1 MTDSEKIK
9 QLIAHY
15 GDSTM
20 AFGRRIGINTTQI
33 LYDIIKGKTGISKD
47 LTKKI
52 TEKLTDINT
61 TWLLTGEGEMLLNS
75 KPNHEQEEINNDKLI
90 MQLRAELEEKKK
102 QVESD
107 REYIN
112 KLLALQQD
120 LVNIIMATSKSK
132 NHEQE

>member
-20 AFGRRIGINTTQI
+20 AFERRIGINTTQI